1 MAFALYFYYMVGQA
15 LEYMWG
21 AFRFNLYFFSG
32 VLLHV
37 IKAPRPV
44 DLPGDGANLH
54 RTVGGVENDVVFL
67 VDIQHSGRTQNAM
80 ICRLSAALRIKGGAV

>member
-1 MAFALYFYYMVGQA
+1 MVIEKPIACLLYTSFA
-15 LEYMWG
+15 
-21 AFRFNLYFFSG
+21 G

-67 VDIQHSGRTQNAM
+67 VDIQHPGRTQNAM
-80 ICRLSAALRIKGGAV
+80 ILSLIHI